1 MASISS
7 VDGEG
12 DLETWWESGLD
23 EGGEYLKVCAYV
35 LRCEKDS
42 YKVRGDL
49 LFLIAN
55 YLIW

>member
-12 DLETWWESGLD
+12 DLEPWWESGLE

-35 LRCEKDS
+35 LRCGKDS

-49 LFLIAN
+49 LFIK
-55 YLIW
+55 

>member
-7 VDGEG
+7 IDSEG
-12 DLETWWESGLD
+12 DLEPWWESRLE

-49 LFLIAN
+49 LFYITC
-55 YLIW
+55 Y

>member
-12 DLETWWESGLD
+12 DLKPWWESGLE

-35 LRCEKDS
+35 LRYGKDS
-42 YKVRGDL
+42 YKVHGDL
-49 LFLIAN
+49 LFCIVL
-55 YLIW
+55 YKK

>member
-12 DLETWWESGLD
+12 PWWESGLE

-35 LRCEKDS
+35 LRCGKDS

-49 LFLIAN
+49 L
-55 YLIW
+55 

>member
-12 DLETWWESGLD
+12 PWWESGLE

-35 LRCEKDS
+35 GKIVIRCAETFS
-42 YKVRGDL
+42 L
-49 LFLIAN
+49 
-55 YLIW
+55 